1 VTKTGQSDDPELWH
15 RIRDGEPDAF
25 VVLYEELSDAV
36 FGFCLRRSGSW
47 DVAQD
52 CTSLVF
58 LEAWRLRSTLRES
71 SSGTAWLFGIA
82 VNVIRNTT
90 RTRRR
95 HTELLRRLPLNDVD
109 RGFESDAAERLDAEQ
124 RLKKVLLAL
133 NRLPAR
139 ERDVI
144 SLATWAKLDTA
155 GIAAALDIPVGT
167 AKSRLS
173 RGRRRLMELST
184 DDVPD
189 KPDSSPEFDPLGSGV
204 SS

>member
-1 VTKTGQSDDPELWH
+1 MTNTRQSDDPELWR
-15 RIRDGEPDAF
+15 RIREGEPDAF

-58 LEAWRLRSTLRES
+58 LETWRLRSTLKES

-82 VNVIRNTT
+82 VNVLRNTA
-90 RTRRR
+90 RARRR
-95 HTELLRRLPLNDVD
+95 HTALLRRLPLQDVD
-109 RGFESDAAERLDAEQ
+109 RGFETDAAERLDAEQ
-124 RLKKVLLAL
+124 RLKKVLYAL
-133 NRLPAR
+133 HRLPAR

-144 SLATWAKLDTA
+144 SLATWARLDTA
-155 GIAAALDIPVGT
+155 SIAAALDIPVGT

-173 RGRRRLMELST
+173 RGRRRLKELST
-184 DDVPD
+184 DDPPD
-189 KPDSSPEFDPLGSGV
+189 KPDQTPEFDALGSGV
-204 SS
+204 PL